1 MGDLLGN
8 GELGMTATLPQ
19 ARIPL
24 GYAVIA
30 GQRTPVEIDIEW
42 MRAFTDLVKST
53 SSDGGASLAELLPL
67 FFSVP
72 PSDPVSQE
80 AIRAV
85 DELRNELSSA
95 RSDTQAL
102 RAQIEDQASLIAEMR
117 RDPDLRNRVEQI
129 EGRLQ

>member
-1 MGDLLGN
+1 MN
-8 GELGMTATLPQ
+8 PTLPQ

-30 GQRTPVEIDIEW
+30 GVRTPVEIDIEW
-42 MRAFTDLVKST
+42 MRAFTDLVKAT

-67 FFSVP
+67 FFATP

-85 DELRNELSSA
+85 DELRNELASA
-95 RSDTQAL
+95 KGDMRAL
-102 RAQIEDQASLIAEMR
+102 RGQIDEQAAEIAALRPDASLRA
-117 RDPDLRNRVEQI
+117 RVEQI
-129 EGRLQ
+129 EDRLQ